1 VGAFLSVGMIIVS
14 PTVWVDVFKNKEALI
29 GLKNPA
35 IVSMTAAFLVGW
47 LVSLMTKEQRAE
59 DLFEDEKIRTY
70 LGIGAE

>member
-1 VGAFLSVGMIIVS
+1 VGSNAPGAKIMLRQLRSQRTMKTIM
-14 PTVWVDVFKNKEALI
+14 WAM
-29 GLKNPA
+29 A
-35 IVSMTAAFLVGW
+35 AAFVVGW